1 MYCTNCGQEQPD
13 NVKFCTN
20 CGKDLT
26 TNVDVFAPS
35 TSEETK
41 VVPTK
46 ISALV
51 CGIISLFIAGF
62 ILGIVAIVLSR
73 KEDQKHRTAAMVLGI
88 IGLVGW
94 AIFMIIQFSNV
105 IGQ

>member
-1 MYCTNCGQEQPD
+1 MYCDNCGKEQPD

-20 CGKDLT
+20 CGKELNV
-26 TNVDVFAPS
+26 NVDVFAAPS
-35 TSEETK
+35 GGEEAK

-46 ISALV
+46 SSALV

-62 ILGIVAIVLSR
+62 ILGVVAIVLSR

-94 AIFMIIQFSNV
+94 VLFIFLQA
-105 IGQ
+105 GLQQ

>member
-1 MYCTNCGQEQPD
+1 MYCSNCGKEQPD
-13 NVKFCTN
+13 NVKFCTE
-20 CGKDLT
+20 CGKEL
-26 TNVDVFAPS
+26 NNEVDVFAAQGA
-35 TSEETK
+35 TAK
-41 VVPTK
+41 VEPTK

-51 CGIISLFIAGF
+51 CGIISLFILGF

-94 AIFMIIQFSNV
+94 VLFIFLQA
-105 IGQ
+105 GLQQ